1 MSLPKQP
8 QSFWKDRTVTTMVL
22 LFVVGAAVVMYQQWR
37 FQSDMVKFMAE
48 EDAQA
53 YSEALATF
61 RTVYT
66 ANVVNT
72 AKKHGME
79 VTHDFDQKE
88 NAIPLPA
95 TLTKILAQQIGEQGS
110 GIKANLYSKYPFPWR
125 GREGEFPDAF
135 AAEAWDA
142 LTRNPKKAFQREEII
157 DGKSFLRYATADLMR
172 KACVECHNSHPD
184 SPKKDWREGDVRG
197 VLEVSLPLEQIKS
210 QQRSGIWQLA
220 TVLGVLSLLGGV
232 GVVMAVGRP
241 RSTTELD
248 ILNRSSRELSEL
260 VKGVEA
266 QTPKLTNSSE
276 ELSAVSQQLSASA
289 EETSTQ
295 ANLVAT
301 AADQISRHVD
311 MVASSCREMES
322 NSKNVARQATEAASV
337 ATEGVRMAFATNT
350 SVAKLGESSGSIGS
364 VVKAIASIAEQTN
377 LLALNATIEAAR
389 AGEAGKGFAVV
400 ANEVKELAKQTARA
414 TEEIGLRIGNIQK
427 DISTAVSTIG
437 QVGTIINRIS
447 GLQTGI
453 ASAVEEQTAAT
464 QDIGRNIA
472 EAAQGTSVIARNIT
486 GVADAARKTSQGAER
501 TLRAAGSTARA
512 ASELQQLVHHRENNP
527 PGPTGKNT

>member
-1 MSLPKQP
+1 MSLLKPP
-8 QSFWKDRTVTTMVL
+8 QSIWKDRTVTNMVL

-48 EDAQA
+48 EDAKA
-53 YSEALATF
+53 YSEAMATF

-72 AKKHGME
+72 AKKHGLE

-88 NAIPLPA
+88 NAIPVPA

-110 GIKANLYSKYPFPWR
+110 GIKASLYSKYPFPFR
-125 GREGEFPDAF
+125 GRVGEFPDAF
-135 AAEAWDA
+135 AEEAWNA
-142 LTRNPKKAFQREEII
+142 LTRDPKKAFQREEII

-172 KACVECHNSHPD
+172 KACVECHNTHPD
-184 SPKKDWREGDVRG
+184 SPKTDWREGDVRG
-197 VLEVSLPLEQIKS
+197 VLEVSLPLEQIKN

-220 TVLGVLSLLGGV
+220 TVLGVLASLGGL
-232 GVVMAVGRP
+232 GVVLAVGRT

-248 ILNRSSRELSEL
+248 ILNRSSRDLSEL
-260 VKGVEA
+260 VRGVEA
-266 QTPKLTNSSE
+266 QTPKLSNSSE

-289 EETSTQ
+289 EETSAQ
-295 ANLVAT
+295 ANLVSM
-301 AADQISRHVD
+301 AADEISRHVD
-311 MVASSCREMES
+311 MVATSCREMEN
-322 NSKNVARQATEAASV
+322 NSKDVARQASEAASV
-337 ATEGVRMAFATNT
+337 ATEGVRMAFATNA

-400 ANEVKELAKQTARA
+400 ANEVKELAKQTAKA
-414 TEEIGLRIGNIQK
+414 TEEIGQRIGTIQQ
-427 DISTAVSTIG
+427 DISTAVSTIS

-464 QDIGRNIA
+464 RDIGRNIS
-472 EAAQGTSVIARNIT
+472 EAAQGSTVIARNIT
-486 GVADAARKTSQGAER
+486 GVADAARKTAEGAER

-512 ASELQQLVHHRENNP
+512 ASELNALVHRRREIP
-527 PGPTGKNT
+527 LDSEGKSA

>member
-1 MSLPKQP
+1 MA
-8 QSFWKDRTVTTMVL
+8 TMVA
-22 LFVVGAAVVMYQQWR
+22 LFVVGAALVLWQQWR
-37 FQSDMVKFMAE
+37 FQSEMVQFMAN

-88 NAIPLPA
+88 NAIPLAA

-110 GIKANLYSKYPFPWR
+110 GIKASLYSKYPFPWR
-125 GREGEFPDAF
+125 GRVGEFSDPF
-135 AAEAWDA
+135 AEAAWTA
-142 LTRNPKKAFQREEII
+142 LTRDPKKPFQREEII
-157 DGKSFLRYATADLMR
+157 NGKPFLRYATADLMR
-172 KACVECHNSHPD
+172 KACVECHNTHPD
-184 SPKKDWREGDVRG
+184 SPKTDWREGDVRG
-197 VLEVSLPLEQIKS
+197 VLEVSLPLEPIKA
-210 QQRSGIWQLA
+210 QQRSGLWQLA
-220 TVLGVLSLLGGV
+220 TILGVLASLGGL
-232 GVVMAVGRP
+232 GVMLAVGRT
-241 RSTTELD
+241 RNATELD
-248 ILNRSSRELSEL
+248 IVNRSSHELSEL
-260 VKGVEA
+260 VRGVEM
-266 QTPKLTNSSE
+266 QTPKLTTSSE

-289 EETSTQ
+289 EETSVQ

-301 AADQISRHVD
+301 AADQISRHVE
-311 MVASSCREMES
+311 MVASSCREMEN
-322 NSKNVARQATEAASV
+322 NSRDVARQASEAASV
-337 ATEGVRMAFATNT
+337 ATEGVRMAVATNT

-400 ANEVKELAKQTARA
+400 ANEVKELAKQTAKA
-414 TEEIGLRIGNIQK
+414 TEDIGQRIGTIQK
-427 DISTAVSTIG
+427 DIAAAVSTIG

-447 GLQTGI
+447 SLQTGI

-464 QDIGRNIA
+464 RDIGRNIS
-472 EAAQGTSVIARNIT
+472 EASQGTAVIARNIT
-486 GVADAARKTSQGAER
+486 GVADAAHKTAEGAER

-512 ASELQQLVHHRENNP
+512 ASELKGLVQSRREIP
-527 PGPTGKNT
+527 LDSQSKNS